1 MNFEDIYGLNFR
13 SFAPDFCWQRLV
25 RGVSCD
31 GRMCTMCRLVVWWC
45 QYSRTINY
53 GFILFSGNTAR
64 DRLVNK
70 LGWSQGY

>member
-13 SFAPDFCWQRLV
+13 CLAPDFCWQRLV

-31 GRMCTMCRLVVWWC
+31 GRMCTMCRLVWWC

-53 GFILFSGNTAR
+53 GFILFSGNPAR